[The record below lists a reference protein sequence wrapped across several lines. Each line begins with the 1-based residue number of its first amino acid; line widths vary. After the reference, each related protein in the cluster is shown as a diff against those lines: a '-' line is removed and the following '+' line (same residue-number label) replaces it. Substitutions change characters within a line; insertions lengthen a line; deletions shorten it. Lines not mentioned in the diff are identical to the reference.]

1 MKFPRKYSETNY
13 SKCTKKKKIEISPSG
28 TNSNI
33 DPKYFKNMKTVISN
47 LDDLLQSL
55 SGLSSELN
63 DVRWARKNPVSK
75 NSKEGGAWGRVL

>member
-1 MKFPRKYSETNY
+1 MH
-13 SKCTKKKKIEISPSG
+13 KKKIEISPSG

-33 DPKYFKNMKTVISN
+33 DPKHFKNMKTVISN

-63 DVRWARKNPVSK
+63 DVT
-75 NSKEGGAWGRVL
+75 